1 MADLSNLSDDA
12 LDAEHE
18 RRVAAVVEAR
28 AAYRKDPD
36 DAKAGRALLKARE
49 RADESQAE
57 VNARRGA
64 PPSQMLS

>member
-1 MADLSNLSDDA
+1 MADLSKLSDDA

-18 RRVAAVVEAR
+18 QRLAAVLEAK
-28 AAYRKDPD
+28 AAYQKN

-49 RADESQAE
+49 RADEVQAE

-64 PPSQMLS
+64 PPTQTLS

>member
-1 MADLSNLSDDA
+1 MADLSKLSDDA

-18 RRVAAVVEAR
+18 RRLDAVVEAK
-28 AAYRKDPD
+28 AVYRKDPD

-64 PPSQMLS
+64 PPTQTLT